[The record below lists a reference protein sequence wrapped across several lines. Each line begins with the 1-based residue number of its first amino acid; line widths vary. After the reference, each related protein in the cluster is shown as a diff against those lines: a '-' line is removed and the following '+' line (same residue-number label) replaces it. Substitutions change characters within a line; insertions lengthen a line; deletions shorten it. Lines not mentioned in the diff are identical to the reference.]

1 MFEEGV
7 RMPRLL
13 CATDLLPKSEAALD
27 RAGML
32 AEQLQASLSLLHVVS
47 PTTSELNLEQA
58 LQLAITGLKSRA
70 RAPEWRFGPPPEVA
84 VRTGSPSRLILDSID
99 KHRVELLVIGPHRKR
114 GLRDV
119 LEGTIA
125 EKILNTRQC
134 PLLIVR
140 RPVEGEYR
148 QALLALDVAEESGA
162 AVQAA
167 ESLVLNARAQ
177 AMVMHV
183 SEPPYQGMMRSAG
196 VGTDEVIS
204 YVNQSRREAAAE
216 IRDLLRRSSADHT
229 RYGVVIGESHPARAI
244 RRAVEM
250 YQPDL
255 LVMGTSGSRVR
266 RALIGSVA
274 SQVMD
279 VADCDV
285 LVVPRGSVPARHS
298 SLH

>member
-1 MFEEGV
+1 
-7 RMPRLL
+7 MPKLL
-13 CATDLLPKSEAALD
+13 CATDLLPKSEAAID

-32 AEQLQASLSLLHVVS
+32 AEQLQARLSLLHVVS
-47 PTTSELNLEQA
+47 PTASEHNLEHA

-70 RAPEWRFGPPPEVA
+70 RAPEWRFHTLPEVA
-84 VRTGSPSRLILDSID
+84 VRTGGPARLIVDSID
-99 KHRVELLVIGPHRKR
+99 KHRVDLLVIGPHRKR

-140 RPVEGEYR
+140 RPAEAEYK
-148 QALLALDVAEESGA
+148 QVMLALDVAEESGA
-162 AVQAA
+162 AIQAA
-167 ESLVLNARAQ
+167 EAFVLNARAQ

-183 SEPPYQGMMRSAG
+183 CEPPYQGMLRSAG
-196 VGTDEVIS
+196 VGSEEVIS
-204 YVNQSRREAAAE
+204 YVNHSRREAAAE
-216 IRDLLRRSSADHT
+216 IRELLKRTSADHT

-244 RRAVEM
+244 RRAVDM

-255 LVMGTSGSRVR
+255 LVMGTSGGRVR

-279 VADCDV
+279 AADCDV
-285 LVVPRGSVPARHS
+285 LVVPRGSLPSREA

>member
-1 MFEEGV
+1 
-7 RMPRLL
+7 MPRLL
-13 CATDLLPKSEAALD
+13 CATDLLPKSEAAID
-27 RAGML
+27 RSGML
-32 AEQLQASLSLLHVVS
+32 AEQLQAQLSLLHVVS

-58 LQLAITGLKSRA
+58 LQVAISGLKSRA
-70 RAPEWRFGPPPEVA
+70 RAPEWRFGPMPEVA
-84 VRTGSPSRLILDSID
+84 VRTGGPARLIMDSID
-99 KHRVELLVIGPHRKR
+99 KHRVDLVVIGPHRKR

-140 RPVEGEYR
+140 RPAEAEYR
-148 QALLALDVAEESGA
+148 QVMLALDVTEESGA

-167 ESLVLNARAQ
+167 ESLVLNAQTQ

-183 SEPPYQGMMRSAG
+183 CEPPYQGMLRSAG
-196 VGTDEVIS
+196 VGTEEVIS
-204 YVNQSRREAAAE
+204 YVNHSRREAAAE
-216 IRDLLRRSSADHT
+216 IRDLLRRTSANHT
-229 RYGVVIGESHPARAI
+229 RYGVVIGESHPTRAI
-244 RRAVEM
+244 RRAVGM

-255 LVMGTSGSRVR
+255 LVMGTNGGRVR

-279 VADCDV
+279 AADCDV
-285 LVVPRGSVPARHS
+285 LVVPRGSAPLRKA

>member
-1 MFEEGV
+1 
-7 RMPRLL
+7 MPRLL
-13 CATDLLPKSEAALD
+13 CATDLLPKSEAAID

-32 AEQLQASLSLLHVVS
+32 AEQLQASLCLLHVVS
-47 PTTSELNLEQA
+47 PTTAERNIEQS
-58 LQLAITGLKSRA
+58 LQSAITGLGSRA

-84 VRTGSPSRLILDSID
+84 VRTGSPSRLILDAID
-99 KHRVELLVIGPHRKR
+99 KHRADLLVIGPHRKR

-125 EKILNTRQC
+125 EKILSTRQC

-140 RPVEGEYR
+140 RPAEAEYK
-148 QALLALDVAEESGA
+148 QVMLALDVAEESDA

-167 ESLVLNARAQ
+167 EALVLNARAQ

-183 SEPPYQGMMRSAG
+183 CEPPYQGMMRSAG
-196 VGTDEVIS
+196 VGSEEVIS
-204 YVNQSRREAAAE
+204 YVNDSRREAAAE
-216 IRDLLRRSSADHT
+216 IRDVLRRSSADHT

-255 LVMGTSGSRVR
+255 LVMGTSGGRVR

-279 VADCDV
+279 AADCDV
-285 LVVPRGSVPARHS
+285 LIVPRGSAPARKPN
-298 SLH
+298 LH

>member
-1 MFEEGV
+1 
-7 RMPRLL
+7 MPRLL
-13 CATDLLPKSEAALD
+13 CATDLLPKSEAAID

-32 AEQLQASLSLLHVVS
+32 AEQLQAQLSLLHVVS

-58 LQLAITGLKSRA
+58 LQLAITELKSRA
-70 RAPEWRFGPPPEVA
+70 RAPEWRFGPLPEVA
-84 VRTGSPSRLILDSID
+84 VRTGGPARLIVDSID
-99 KHRVELLVIGPHRKR
+99 KHRVDLLVIGPHRKR

-140 RPVEGEYR
+140 RPAETEYK
-148 QALLALDVAEESGA
+148 QVMLALDVSEESCA

-167 ESLVLNARAQ
+167 EALILTARAQ

-196 VGTDEVIS
+196 VGTEEVIS
-204 YVNQSRREAAAE
+204 YVNHSRREAAAE
-216 IRDLLRRSSADHT
+216 IRDLLKRTSADHT
-229 RYGVVIGESHPARAI
+229 RYGVVIGDSHPARAI

-255 LVMGTSGSRVR
+255 LVMGTNGGRVR

-279 VADCDV
+279 AADCDV
-285 LVVPRGSVPARHS
+285 LVVPRGSVSPRRA

>member
-1 MFEEGV
+1 
-7 RMPRLL
+7 MPRLL
-13 CATDLLPKSEAALD
+13 CATDLLPKSEAAID

-32 AEQLQASLSLLHVVS
+32 AEQLQAQLSLLHVVS

-58 LQLAITGLKSRA
+58 LQVAITGLKARA
-70 RAPEWRFGPPPEVA
+70 RAPEWRFGPLPEVA
-84 VRTGSPSRLILDSID
+84 VRTGGPARLIIDSID
-99 KHRVELLVIGPHRKR
+99 KHRVDLVVIGPHRKR

-140 RPVEGEYR
+140 RPAEAEYK
-148 QALLALDVAEESGA
+148 QVMLALDVSEESAA

-167 ESLVLNARAQ
+167 EALILNARAQ
-177 AMVMHV
+177 SMVMHV
-183 SEPPYQGMMRSAG
+183 CEPPYQGMMRSAG
-196 VGTDEVIS
+196 VGTEEVIS
-204 YVNQSRREAAAE
+204 YVNHSRREAAAE
-216 IRDLLRRSSADHT
+216 IRELLKRTSADHT
-229 RYGVVIGESHPARAI
+229 RYGVVIGDSHPARAI
-244 RRAVEM
+244 QRAVEM

-255 LVMGTSGSRVR
+255 LVMGTNGGRVR

-279 VADCDV
+279 AADCDV
-285 LVVPRGSVPARHS
+285 LVVPRDSVPARKS
-298 SLH
+298 RLH

>member
-1 MFEEGV
+1 
-7 RMPRLL
+7 MPRLL
-13 CATDLLPKSEAALD
+13 CATDLLPKSEAAID
-27 RAGML
+27 RAGMV
-32 AEQLQASLSLLHVVS
+32 AEQLQAQLSVLHVVS
-47 PTTSELNLEQA
+47 PTTSGLNLEQA
-58 LQLAITGLKSRA
+58 LQLAITGLESRA
-70 RAPEWRFGPPPEVA
+70 RAPGWRFGLLPEVA
-84 VRTGSPSRLILDSID
+84 VRAGGPARLIIDSLD
-99 KHRVELLVIGPHRKR
+99 KHRVDLLVIGPHRKR

-140 RPVEGEYR
+140 RPAEAEYK
-148 QALLALDVAEESGA
+148 QVMLALDVSEESGA

-167 ESLVLNARAQ
+167 EALILNARAQ

-183 SEPPYQGMMRSAG
+183 CEPPYQGMMRSAG
-196 VGTDEVIS
+196 VGTEEVIS
-204 YVNQSRREAAAE
+204 YVDHSRREAAAE
-216 IRDLLRRSSADHT
+216 IRDLLKRTSADHS
-229 RYGVVIGESHPARAI
+229 RYGVVIGDSHPARAI

-255 LVMGTSGSRVR
+255 LVIGANGGRVR

-279 VADCDV
+279 AADCDV
-285 LVVPRGSVPARHS
+285 LIVPRGSAPARKAG
-298 SLH
+298 LH

>member
-1 MFEEGV
+1 
-7 RMPRLL
+7 MPRLL
-13 CATDLLPKSEAALD
+13 CATDLLPKSEAAID

-32 AEQLQASLSLLHVVS
+32 AEQLQAPLSLLHVVS
-47 PTTSELNLEQA
+47 PSTSEHNLEQA
-58 LQLAITGLKSRA
+58 LQLAITGLNSRA

-84 VRTGSPSRLILDSID
+84 VRTGSPARLILDSVG
-99 KHRVELLVIGPHRKR
+99 KQRVDLLIIGPHRKR
-114 GLRDV
+114 GLRDL

-140 RPVEGEYR
+140 RPAQAEYK
-148 QALLALDVAEESGA
+148 QVILALDVAEESAA

-167 ESLVLNARAQ
+167 EALVLNVRAQ

-204 YVNQSRREAAAE
+204 YVNHSRREAAAE
-216 IRDLLRRSSADHT
+216 IRDLLRRTSADHA
-229 RYGVVIGESHPARAI
+229 RYGVVIGESHPTRAI

-255 LVMGTSGSRVR
+255 LVMGTSGGRVR
-266 RALIGSVA
+266 RALIGSIA

-279 VADCDV
+279 AADCDV
-285 LVVPRGSVPARHS
+285 LVVPRGSVPARHPG
-298 SLH
+298 LH

>member
-1 MFEEGV
+1 
-7 RMPRLL
+7 MPRLL
-13 CATDLLPKSEAALD
+13 CATDLLPKSEAAID

-32 AEQLQASLSLLHVVS
+32 AEQLQASLSLVHVVS
-47 PTTSELNLEQA
+47 PTTAEHNLEQA

-84 VRTGSPSRLILDSID
+84 LRTGSPARLILDSID
-99 KHRVELLVIGPHRKR
+99 KQRADLLIIGPHRKR

-119 LEGTIA
+119 LEGTLA

-140 RPVEGEYR
+140 RSADAEYK
-148 QALLALDVAEESGA
+148 QVMLALDIGEESA
-162 AVQAA
+162 AAIRAA
-167 ESLVLNARAQ
+167 ESLVLTARAQ

-196 VGTDEVIS
+196 VGTDEVLS
-204 YVNQSRREAAAE
+204 YVDHSRREAAAE
-216 IRDLLRRSSADHT
+216 IRDLLRRTSADHT
-229 RYGVVIGESHPARAI
+229 RYGVVIGESHPTRAI

-255 LVMGTSGSRVR
+255 LVMGTSGSRLR
-266 RALIGSVA
+266 RALIGSIA

-279 VADCDV
+279 AADCDV
-285 LVVPRGSVPARHS
+285 LVVPRGSVPAPRPG
-298 SLH
+298 LH

>member
-1 MFEEGV
+1 
-7 RMPRLL
+7 MPRLL
-13 CATDLLPKSEAALD
+13 CATDLLPKSEAAID

-32 AEQLQASLSLLHVVS
+32 AEQLQAQLSLLHVVS

-70 RAPEWRFGPPPEVA
+70 RAPEWRFGPLPDVA
-84 VRTGSPSRLILDSID
+84 VRTGGPARLIIDSID
-99 KHRVELLVIGPHRKR
+99 KHRVDLVVIGPHRKR

-140 RPVEGEYR
+140 RPAEAEYK
-148 QALLALDVAEESGA
+148 QVMLALDVSEESGA

-167 ESLVLNARAQ
+167 EALILNGRAQ
-177 AMVMHV
+177 SMVMHV
-183 SEPPYQGMMRSAG
+183 CEPPYQGMLRSAG
-196 VGTDEVIS
+196 VGTEEVIS
-204 YVNQSRREAAAE
+204 YVNHSRREAAAE
-216 IRDLLRRSSADHT
+216 IRDLLKRTSADHT
-229 RYGVVIGESHPARAI
+229 RYGVVIGDSHPARAI

-255 LVMGTSGSRVR
+255 LVMGTNGGRVR

-279 VADCDV
+279 AADCDV
-285 LVVPRGSVPARHS
+285 LVVPRGSVPARKA